1 MSKLFQKTTVLLAV
15 VVLMFAFVLG
25 GCGTVKQE
33 EANGPDSGQQETP
46 AEPVVVR
53 MEGGDWGFPQP
64 YTRYSRGPG
73 NARVNYIFD
82 KLIEQDEKGF
92 IPWLAEKWDVLED
105 GTKYIFHLK
114 QGVIWH
120 DGVPFTGNDV
130 VFTFGYTKEYPSVGS
145 PDVFLDDTYM
155 LEVKAL
161 SDYQVQF
168 TLAEADANF
177 FEILSSVYIL
187 PQHIWAEIDR
197 PDEFT
202 SSEAVIGTGPF
213 ILTDYNKEHGTYR
226 YEAFGDFWGPKPA
239 VDVMEFIPVS
249 DSVLALEKG
258 DIHIADIPVDVLPR
272 FKNDPN
278 YTVMEKPGF
287 WGYRLRFNMEKVP
300 EFKTREER
308 QAFAYAIDRQD
319 LVDKTARGAA
329 IAGSLGVLPPDHRW
343 FNPDLPKYERDVEK
357 AKTLLAQ
364 AGLVNKKL
372 QYELLV
378 GEGREVRIGELI
390 KEQLSDIGIDI
401 KVVST
406 DMKTR
411 DGRIAQGNYQLV
423 LVGLGGW
430 ARDPNYLGVR
440 FTGGD
445 RGSWADG
452 TPGYFNAEVEELAE
466 SLRTEQDEDTRKE
479 LTMKLQQVLAEDVP
493 EISLYLTTGQVVF
506 RNDVYDG
513 WMHVFDHHETT
524 HNILSF
530 LKR

>member
-1 MSKLFQKTTVLLAV
+1 MKVNLKAKYTIFIVLIL
-15 VVLMFAFVLG
+15 LMAFIFT
-25 GCGTVKQE
+25 GCSGEKREADSVDNKQE
-33 EANGPDSGQQETP
+33 EQHSESI
-46 AEPVVVR
+46 VLR

-73 NARVNYIFD
+73 NAKVNYIFD
-82 KLIEQDEKGF
+82 KLIEKDEKGF
-92 IPWLAEKWDVLED
+92 IPWLAEKWDILED
-105 GTKYIFHLK
+105 GTKYIFHLVEDAK
-114 QGVIWH
+114 WH
-120 DGVPFTGNDV
+120 DGEPFTADDV
-130 VFTFGYTKEYPSVGS
+130 VFTFKYIREYLPVSPSALFT
-145 PDVFLDDTYM
+145 DATFL
-155 LEVKAL
+155 LEVKKL
-161 SDYQVQF
+161 SDYQVQL
-168 TLAEADANF
+168 TLAQADANF
-177 FEILSSVYIL
+177 FEALASVYIL
-187 PQHIWAEIDR
+187 PEHIWSGIDK

-202 SSEAVIGTGPF
+202 APEAVIGTGPY
-213 ILTDYNKEHGTYR
+213 ILTDYDKEHGTYR
-226 YEAFGDFWGPKPA
+226 YIAFDDFWGPKPA

-272 FKNDPN
+272 FQNDPN
-278 YTVMEKPGF
+278 FTVMEKPGF
-287 WGYRLRFNMEKVP
+287 WGYRLRFNLEKVQD
-300 EFKTREER
+300 FREKELR

-329 IAGSLGVLPPDHRW
+329 VAGSLGVLPPDHRW
-343 FNPDLPKYERDVEK
+343 FNPNLPKYSRDVDK
-357 AKTLLAQ
+357 AKELLAQ
-364 AGLVNKKL
+364 AGFDGKKL

-423 LVGLGGW
+423 LVGHGGW

-440 FTGGD
+440 FTGDDKGD
-445 RGSWADG
+445 WSDG
-452 TPGYFNAEVEELAE
+452 TPGYFNAQVEELAE
-466 SLRTEQDEDTRKE
+466 KLRLEQNEEIRKE
-479 LTMKLQQVLAEDVP
+479 LTMKLQEVLAEDVP

-513 WMHVFDHHETT
+513 WMHVFDHHETS

-530 LKR
+530 VRR